1 MTYRLFHDSDIL
13 VERQGLKIPRWLKF
27 VSPASFLLVLF
38 VLVVIYQSVFDTHPP
53 PMRTGAATARGHSG
67 RLATLITYTRNVVVN
82 DDVVAVVSR
91 QLDCQGHPLY
101 DFPESTRKYDEG
113 SRTAS
118 RSLVVPFSI
127 DPGTHCRLLSS
138 YSYKPT
144 FSISWHYVSV
154 APIYFTIEAA
164 EE

>member
-13 VERQGLKIPRWLKF
+13 VDRQGFKVPRWLMF

-53 PMRTGAATARGHSG
+53 PVQTGPAAAKGRSG
-67 RLATLITYTRNVVVN
+67 RLATLITYTRNVVVS

-91 QLDCQGHPLY
+91 QLDCQGYSLY
-101 DFPESTRKYDEG
+101 DFPESTRKYAEG
-113 SRTAS
+113 PRKAS

-154 APIYFTIEAA
+154 APIHFTIESV